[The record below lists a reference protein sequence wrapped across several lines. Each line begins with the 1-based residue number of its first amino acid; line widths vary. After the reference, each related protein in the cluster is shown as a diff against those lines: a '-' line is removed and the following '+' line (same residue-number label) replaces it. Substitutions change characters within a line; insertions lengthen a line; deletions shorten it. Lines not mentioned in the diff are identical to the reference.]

1 MHRVSFQAP
10 GVRIV
15 VASIRK
21 GEPHWVHRALV
32 AEGIDNQVLDSASI
46 EVSRRQKQV
55 KTARQ
60 VGIRKLIPTYGY
72 LL

>member
-1 MHRVSFQAP
+1 MSCYEAGRDGFW
-10 GVRIV
+10 I
-15 VASIRK
+15 
-21 GEPHWVHRALV
+21 HRALV
-32 AEGIDNQVLDSASI
+32 AEGIDNKVLDSASI

-55 KTARQ
+55 KTARH